1 MFSKYEQLFP
11 LHSFLSPELP
21 AYYNFI
27 RSRRHPDVSNIRVHR
42 KLAAEEGNIVV
53 SPVSIAVAL
62 AMAAAGE
69 HVLFLKKQSQ
79 NLC

>member
-1 MFSKYEQLFP
+1 
-11 LHSFLSPELP
+11 
-21 AYYNFI
+21 
-27 RSRRHPDVSNIRVHR
+27 VSNIRVHR

-79 NLC
+79 NCAKAVGSGPDTPHRRQLPKFAPFGLL